1 MYEMRDNIILF
12 QIGAL
17 NIRAKDVG
25 IALERDSRS
34 SFALSKGIMS
44 TKKGNEIVKNPQ
56 AE

>member
-17 NIRAKDVG
+17 SVGAKEIG
-25 IALERDSRS
+25 IVLEMDSRS
-34 SFALSKGIMS
+34 SFTLSEVIMS
-44 TKKGNEIVKNPQ
+44 TKEANKIVKNPQ

>member
-34 SFALSKGIMS
+34 SFALSGGIMS
-44 TKKGNEIVKNPQ
+44 TKKGNKIVKNPQ